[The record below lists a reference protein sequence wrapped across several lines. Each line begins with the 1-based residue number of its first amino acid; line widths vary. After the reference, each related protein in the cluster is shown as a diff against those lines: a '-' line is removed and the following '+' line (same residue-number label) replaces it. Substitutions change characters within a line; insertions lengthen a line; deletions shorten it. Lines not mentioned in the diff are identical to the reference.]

1 LNGEIMDGMSDQLS
15 RTTSQAP
22 TRGEPALWR
31 QPAFLIIVVAGCFHA
46 LRGALVDGVLF
57 LILAAGLVVTRNR
70 VLPAPA
76 PPTTR
81 PNTYAVL
88 GVVLGCALYGWIV
101 GHWTPQTLPVQLA
114 VAVPGLLLVPF
125 AWRVP
130 DVDRRLSARAW
141 WWAIAGVLVCLWELT
156 SFLFQPDPRAGLYE
170 HPTLSV
176 ILDPLFSTAG
186 LRSILVA
193 VWLALGVGLF
203 RLIRGRR

>member
-1 LNGEIMDGMSDQLS
+1 MSDQLS
-15 RTTSQAP
+15 RTTSPEP
-22 TRGEPALWR
+22 TRSEPALWR
-31 QPAFLIIVVAGCFHA
+31 QPAFLIIVIAGCFHVF
-46 LRGALVDGVLF
+46 RGAPVDGVIF
-57 LILAAGLVVTRNR
+57 LILAVGLVLTRNR
-70 VLPAPA
+70 AITAPA

-101 GHWTPQTLPVQLA
+101 GHWIPNTLPVRLA
-114 VAVPGLLLVPF
+114 VAMPGLLLIPF

-130 DVDRRLSARAW
+130 DVDRKLSGRAW

-156 SFLFQPDPRAGLYE
+156 SFLFQPDRAVGVYE

-203 RLIRGRR
+203 RIIRGRR